1 MEFSIG
7 SEMRSSSLF
16 VRVED
21 GHGAVGF
28 RFELL
33 LIAADLKEV
42 GWMNLGC
49 LDALHQT

>member
-7 SEMRSSSLF
+7 GEMRSSSLF

-33 LIAADLKEV
+33 IAADLKEV